1 MPYAVYI
8 LLCADGT
15 YYTGLT
21 RDLEAR
27 LDEHREGRYPQ
38 SYTFT
43 RRPVRLAWS
52 EVVEDYTEALQWE
65 QQIKKWTHRKKE
77 ALIQA
82 GLEAVHELVESER
95 RHTPRRSSR

>member
-27 LDEHREGRYPQ
+27 LNEHQDGRYPEV
-38 SYTFT
+38 YTFK
-43 RRPVRLAWS
+43 RRPVHLVWS
-52 EVVEDYTEALQWE
+52 EVVEDYSEAFRWE

-77 ALIQA
+77 ALIRG
-82 GLEAVHELVESER
+82 GLHAVHDLVKAER
-95 RHTPRRSSR
+95 KRSSR